1 MLYKTAARHASELR
15 ALLRQGAFA
24 SLSIPLG
31 EGGSLPA
38 EMYARVVLDDL
49 DHLSG
54 LDDDDV
60 CAAARWRR
68 VADDLELLREVAQ
81 IGVRA

>member
-1 MLYKTAARHASELR
+1 MPYKVAARHASELR
-15 ALLRQGAFA
+15 TLLRRGVFA
-24 SLSIPLG
+24 PLSVPLG
-31 EGGSLPA
+31 EGGSVPA
-38 EMYARVVLDDL
+38 ELCARVVLDEL

-68 VADDLELLREVAQ
+68 VASDLELLREAVRTR
-81 IGVRA
+81 VRA